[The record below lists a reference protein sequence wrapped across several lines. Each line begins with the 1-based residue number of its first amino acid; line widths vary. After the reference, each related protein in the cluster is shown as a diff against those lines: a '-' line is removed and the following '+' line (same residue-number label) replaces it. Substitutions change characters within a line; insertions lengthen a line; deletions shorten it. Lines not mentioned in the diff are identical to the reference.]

1 MTTRLISDAEIQHSH
16 AKQIISQYRV
26 VRDVE
31 MILCEMFDYVVI
43 IILAVHFFCLF
54 SKLTW
59 TFIWWST
66 L

>member
-1 MTTRLISDAEIQHSH
+1 MTTRLISDAEIQYSH

-31 MILCEMFDYVVI
+31 MILCKMFDYVVI
-43 IILAVHFFCLF
+43 TILVVPFFSLS
-54 SKLTW
+54 SKLTQ